1 MGTTLG
7 KPFAGF
13 FHQEEARIVLFG
25 LGGTG
30 KSSIMH
36 KFKTGETLTTTMPT
50 VGLNVESVKYKDS
63 NLCFWEMGGQ
73 QCYMIQGSVP
83 DNAPVLVYGNK
94 HEVPGAM
101 SASEISNKL
110 DLTSLRKK
118 NWQRNW

>member
-50 VGLNVESVKYKDS
+50 VGKSLYHSLFFSDLES
-63 NLCFWEMGGQ
+63 
-73 QCYMIQGSVP
+73 
-83 DNAPVLVYGNK
+83 
-94 HEVPGAM
+94 
-101 SASEISNKL
+101 
-110 DLTSLRKK
+110 SLLYEFL
-118 NWQRNW
+118 